1 MNWLFVDGSNNLFK
15 QSKVLKLL
23 NKLSFPKISFVCL
36 IISITC
42 LWYELFFSEIGLGF
56 VQDYNFGVVFLVFAL
71 IFCDKKRI
79 ISTKAILYLLLF
91 VLSLLISS
99 LVASIVGLE
108 IGMIMIGIMLF
119 CQFVMAFVISSTF
132 QSKRLLVD
140 VILLVSVPLLLTGLI
155 QSFGGEATSK
165 LWVSTA
171 ENLVTVR
178 SFGFFGSP
186 NILGSLS
193 MITIIVA
200 LFSFLEKK
208 KWYYLAYLVLSLPV
222 LVLTFSRSAW
232 FGLLIGV
239 LLALLIKNWKVI
251 LLAPFS
257 LLVLLIPSV
266 RQRVF
271 VAASQDYLVDA
282 AIDGRVWSFNT
293 AMEVSRSAPV
303 FGTGPGSYGGQT
315 AIYYN
320 SPVYLRGL
328 QNGYV
333 ALPYTDNQWLQI
345 FIQTGVVGF
354 VFVIGFFVSHIVN
367 NFKQYQKTK
376 SYLSLGVIAATVAVI
391 INGLMA
397 NIWEFGAIS
406 VLAGSY
412 LGLGSSYEK

>member
-1 MNWLFVDGSNNLFK
+1 M
-15 QSKVLKLL
+15 LL
-23 NKLSFPKISFVCL
+23 DKFSFPKISLICL
-36 IISITC
+36 IVSIIC
-42 LWYELFFSEIGLGF
+42 LWYELFFTKIGFGF
-56 VQDYNFGVVFLVFAL
+56 IQNYNFGIVFLVFAL
-71 IFCDKKRI
+71 VFCDKKRI
-79 ISTKAILYLLLF
+79 PSTKAILYLLLF
-91 VLSLLISS
+91 VLSLSVSGLIAS
-99 LVASIVGLE
+99 LVGLE
-108 IGMIMIGIMLF
+108 IGMILTGIMLF
-119 CQFVMAFVISSTF
+119 CQFGVAFIVSSTLR
-132 QSKRLLVD
+132 SKHSLINLILLLSIP
-140 VILLVSVPLLLTGLI
+140 ILLVGLY
-155 QSFGGEATSK
+155 QGFGGEATSK

-178 SFGFFGSP
+178 AFGFFGSP

-193 MITIIVA
+193 MITIIMT
-200 LFSFLEKK
+200 LFSFLEKR
-208 KWYYLAYLVLSLPV
+208 KWYYLAYLALSLPV

-239 LLALLIKNWKVI
+239 LLALLIKNWKII

-257 LLVLLIPSV
+257 LLILLIPSV

-271 VAASQDYLVDA
+271 VATSQDYLVDA

-293 AMEVSRSAPV
+293 AMEVFKSAPV

-345 FIQTGVVGF
+345 FVQTGVVGF

-367 NFKQYQKTK
+367 NFRHFQKTK
-376 SYLSLGVIAATVAVI
+376 SYLNLGIIAATVAII
-391 INGLMA
+391 INGSMA

-406 VLAGSY
+406 VLAGTY
-412 LGLGSSYEK
+412 LGLGSVYEK